1 MLEVRLLG
9 TFDIKYKK
17 KSVNISSRPSQSLF
31 AYLILSAGTSHR
43 REKLAG
49 LLWPDSLEETAR
61 DNLRHALWR
70 VRKALPSNSTA
81 EYLLTDD
88 VSIAFKDS
96 ADYWLDAAAL
106 ENLSDGASADQL
118 IAALS
123 EYQGELLP
131 GFYEEWVILE
141 REHLASIFEHH
152 MSRLMS
158 LLEHEKRWLD
168 ILDWGERWIRLGQK
182 PELAY
187 RAL

>member
-70 VRKALPSNSTA
+70 VRKALHSPSSTRFLQA
-81 EYLLTDD
+81 DD
-88 VSIAFKDS
+88 ITIKFDASS
-96 ADYWLDAAAL
+96 DYWLDAAEL
-106 ENLSDGASADQL
+106 EKVREDASADDL
-118 IAALS
+118 LTLLS
-123 EYQGELLP
+123 QYRGELLP
-131 GFYEEWVILE
+131 GFYDEWVVSE
-141 REHLASIFEHH
+141 REHLYSIFEHH
-152 MSRLMS
+152 MARLMS
-158 LLEHEKRWLD
+158 LLQDEKRWLD
-168 ILDWGERWIRLGQK
+168 LLDWAE
-182 PELAY
+182 
-187 RAL
+187 